1 MTGAGEDIHVE
12 VRFFAG
18 AAEAAGAESLS
29 VTGVATVAALV
40 DRLGEGNE
48 RLAAVLGVSSLLA
61 DGVRVSD
68 RSAGLDGVAR
78 VDVLPPFAGG

>member
-1 MTGAGEDIHVE
+1 MQ

-18 AAEAAGAESLS
+18 AAEAAGVEQIEVGGGEL
-29 VTGVATVAALV
+29 TGLGLVAL
-40 DRLGEGNE
+40 LGDGNE
-48 RLAAVLGVSSLLA
+48 RLARVLEVSSLLA

-68 RSAGLDGVAR
+68 LSAPLGAVLR

>member
-1 MTGAGEDIHVE
+1 ME

-29 VTGVATVAALV
+29 VSGASTVAALV
-40 DRLGEGNE
+40 DQLGAGNE
-48 RLAAVLGVSSLLA
+48 RLAAVLNVSSLLA
-61 DGVRVSD
+61 DGARVSG
-68 RSAGLDGVAR
+68 REASLDGVAR